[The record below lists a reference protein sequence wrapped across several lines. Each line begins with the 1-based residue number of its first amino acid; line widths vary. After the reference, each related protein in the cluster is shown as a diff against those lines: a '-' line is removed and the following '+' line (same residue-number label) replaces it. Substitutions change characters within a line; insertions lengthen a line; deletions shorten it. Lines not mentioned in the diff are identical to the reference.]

1 MKSLIYGYGITGKSF
16 ERYLKKKKVA
26 YDIFD
31 QNIPEYSIKLDL
43 NNYKN
48 ILCSPGINADE
59 FDHLQASNKV
69 LTDID
74 IFFEEDNSIKIG
86 ITGTNGK
93 STTCF
98 HLAQLLK
105 QEFGVNLIGN
115 FGNPVLDDINNG
127 NEYSIIELSSFQLHK
142 MNKNKL
148 DFGVLLNIE
157 PDHLDYHKDFLS
169 YKAAKERILSANKS
183 SQENDPYLLFEWIT
197 KRKCKKTKLKN
208 LPYRYQF
215 ISKNIIN
222 DSKSTNTSS
231 LKYAISNANMFFQD
245 DYILICCGDPKK
257 ENFPKLEISGPAKI
271 LIYGNHA
278 KQIDACISHPNK
290 NLFDD
295 ANLLLEYL
303 QNKSI
308 FSNILF
314 SPGFPSGLDYKNF
327 EERGDDFNNLIYNL
341 KNE

>member
-16 ERYLKKKKVA
+16 ERYLKKKKIA

-31 QNIPEYSIKLDL
+31 HSIPEFSTKPDL

-59 FDHLQASNKV
+59 FDNLQSSNNV

-142 MNKNKL
+142 MKKNKL

-183 SQENDPYLLFEWIT
+183 TQENDPYLLFEWIT
-197 KRKCKKTKLKN
+197 KRKCEKTELKN
-208 LPYRYQF
+208 LPYRYQL

-231 LKYAISNANMFFQD
+231 LKYAINNANMFFQD

-278 KQIDACISHPNK
+278 KHIDACISHPNK
-290 NLFDD
+290 YLFDD
-295 ANLLLEYL
+295 ENFLLEYL
-303 QNKSI
+303 QNKYKLYC
-308 FSNILF
+308 NIKKWVIVICF
-314 SPGFPSGLDYKNF
+314 CY
-327 EERGDDFNNLIYNL
+327 EYAR
-341 KNE
+341 

>member
-1 MKSLIYGYGITGKSF
+1 MCFGTSDGFLYKTSKAAGFSFITK
-16 ERYLKKKKVA
+16 
-26 YDIFD
+26 
-31 QNIPEYSIKLDL
+31 
-43 NNYKN
+43 
-48 ILCSPGINADE
+48 
-59 FDHLQASNKV
+59 DHEKHN
-69 LTDID
+69 
-74 IFFEEDNSIKIG
+74 
-86 ITGTNGK
+86 
-93 STTCF
+93 
-98 HLAQLLK
+98 
-105 QEFGVNLIGN
+105 
-115 FGNPVLDDINNG
+115 DINNG

-142 MNKNKL
+142 MKKNKL

-169 YKAAKERILSANKS
+169 YMAAKERILSANKS
-183 SQENDPYLLFEWIT
+183 TQENDPHLLFEWIT
-197 KRKCKKTKLKN
+197 KRKCKRIKLKN

-257 ENFPKLEISGPAKI
+257 ENFPKLKISGPAKI

-278 KQIDACISHPNK
+278 RQIDDCISHPNK
-290 NLFDD
+290 YLFND
-295 ANLLLEYL
+295 ANFLFEYL

-327 EERGDDFNNLIYNL
+327 EERGDEFNKLIHKL
-341 KNE
+341 EK

>member
-1 MKSLIYGYGITGKSF
+1 M
-16 ERYLKKKKVA
+16 
-26 YDIFD
+26 
-31 QNIPEYSIKLDL
+31 
-43 NNYKN
+43 
-48 ILCSPGINADE
+48 
-59 FDHLQASNKV
+59 
-69 LTDID
+69 
-74 IFFEEDNSIKIG
+74 
-86 ITGTNGK
+86 TGTNGK

-142 MNKNKL
+142 MKKNKL

-183 SQENDPYLLFEWIT
+183 TQENDPYLLFEWIT
-197 KRKCKKTKLKN
+197 KRKCEKTELKN
-208 LPYRYQF
+208 LPYRYQL

-231 LKYAISNANMFFQD
+231 LKYAINNANMFFQD

-271 LIYGNHA
+271 LIYGHHA
-278 KQIDACISHPNK
+278 KHIDTCISHPNK
-290 NLFDD
+290 YLFDD
-295 ANLLLEYL
+295 ANFLLEYL

-327 EERGDDFNNLIYNL
+327 EERGDEFNKLIRKL
-341 KNE
+341 EK

>member
-16 ERYLKKKKVA
+16 ERYLKKKRIA

-31 QNIPEYSIKLDL
+31 RNIPQYCIKRDL

-48 ILCSPGINADE
+48 VLCSPGINSDE
-59 FDHLQASNKV
+59 FDNLQASNNV

-142 MNKNKL
+142 MKKNKL

-157 PDHLDYHKDFLS
+157 PDHLDYHNDFLS

-183 SQENDPYLLFEWIT
+183 IQENDPYILFEWIT
-197 KRKCKKTKLKN
+197 KRKCKKIKLKN

-231 LKYAISNANMFFQD
+231 LKYAISKANMHFQD

-257 ENFPKLEISGPAKI
+257 ENFPKIEISGPEKI

-278 KQIDACISHPNK
+278 KQIDTCISHPNK
-290 NLFDD
+290 YLFDD
-295 ANLLLEYL
+295 SNFLLEYL

-327 EERGDDFNNLIYNL
+327 EERGDEFNKLIHKL
-341 KNE
+341 EK